1 MNNNAKKILSS
12 LAYRIKVTD
21 KNDPEYENAVRLY
34 ERLKVKYG
42 FTDEDLMNRKNREF
56 KDKKLFKQLF
66 IQIFVTRLNGRLD
79 GKDDFNFRSFVFY
92 DKKKDEKFFDFELYL
107 TDDEFKLISDLF
119 DAFKALYE
127 REYKVFK
134 KQQKKELDDFKQKQ
148 EQEEKAFRYAF
159 FQKGNLLSESDGDEG
174 EPQFSFS
181 DLVKAA
187 KNLESVVFPQNMV
200 KQEQRLVGF
209 FANEM

>member
-1 MNNNAKKILSS
+1 MTNFEKWKQSLKI
-12 LAYRIKVTD
+12 
-21 KNDPEYENAVRLY
+21 
-34 ERLKVKYG
+34 
-42 FTDEDLMNRKNREF
+42 EDFDCGNPVF
-56 KDKKLFKQLF
+56 
-66 IQIFVTRLNGRLD
+66 
-79 GKDDFNFRSFVFY
+79 FNFRSFSFY
-92 DKKKDEKFFDFELYL
+92 DKKQNKQFFDFELYL
-107 TDDEFKLISDLF
+107 TDDEFKIIAELF

-159 FQKGNLLSESDGDEG
+159 YQKGNLLAESDGDES

-187 KNLESVVFPQNMV
+187 KNLESVIFPQNMV
-200 KQEQRLVGF
+200 KQEQRLVSF